1 MVIQALIADD
11 EMLARQKLRDL
22 LSNEPEIEIVG
33 EADSGPEAV
42 RIARERVPQLMFLD
56 VAMPTLDGFEVLTE
70 LSSSES
76 AHLMPRVVFTTAY
89 DRFALRAFDAH
100 AVDYLLKPFTLERL
114 KVAVRRVREELT
126 VANRKSSAHPTGEG
140 GSPYLSR
147 IIHRSRGRIL
157 FLKVSEVLWI
167 GAEENYVRISTARE
181 SHLLRETISSMEE
194 RLDPAV
200 FVRIHRSAIVNLRY
214 VKEVRSQTQGD
225 FVVVLAN
232 GQRVAMSRGCYSRLR
247 SILRAS

>member
-1 MVIQALIADD
+1 MPVQIRDTPASLFILQPGVTEDASGQYSVTGARTDQSHVTLTGSMWMIEVQA
-11 EMLARQKLRDL
+11 
-22 LSNEPEIEIVG
+22 S
-33 EADSGPEAV
+33 
-42 RIARERVPQLMFLD
+42 
-56 VAMPTLDGFEVLTE
+56 
-70 LSSSES
+70 
-76 AHLMPRVVFTTAY
+76 
-89 DRFALRAFDAH
+89 RFALRAFDAR

-114 KVAVRRVREELT
+114 KVAVRRAREELT
-126 VANRKSSAHPTGEG
+126 AAQREGSARPAGESA
-140 GSPYLSR
+140 SPYLSR

-167 GAEENYVRISTARE
+167 GAEENYVRISTAKE

-194 RLDPAV
+194 RVDPAM

-214 VKEVRSQTQGD
+214 VKEVRGQTQGD

-247 SILRAS
+247 SVLRAS